1 MRKAIYFGLLAVA
14 IAGAVWLAKRRGEER
29 PDPRATAKSDPTG
42 GAMPVYTAQVQ
53 PRALQELVTATG
65 TVTADEAIEL
75 VSEIAGKIVKL
86 EFEEG
91 SPVKRGDLLVQLY
104 DAELAAQ
111 VERAQSRLELA
122 LAQAERQKQL
132 AAAGGTSQADLDAA
146 ESEAMV
152 LRAEVELAK
161 AQLAKTQIRAPFD
174 GVVGLRYVSVGANIT
189 PNTRIATLQKLDTV
203 KVEFS
208 IAERYLGRVQPNAEV
223 TIRLT
228 GLEEAFKGRLY
239 AIEPRIDEATRTLR
253 LRARAENPGGRALPG
268 GFATVELTL
277 REIPNALLVPA
288 DAIIPGLNEQ
298 QVYVLED
305 GRAQPR
311 KVQTGLRLAR
321 EVQILSGLESNAVVI
336 TSGQLQLRPGM
347 PVVAVERPGTVEA
360 KIEDLTAKS

>member
-1 MRKAIYFGLLAVA
+1 
-14 IAGAVWLAKRRGEER
+14 
-29 PDPRATAKSDPTG
+29 
-42 GAMPVYTAQVQ
+42 MPVYTARVE
-53 PRALQELVTATG
+53 PRSLQERVTATG
-65 TVTADEAIEL
+65 TVTADEAVDL
-75 VSEIAGKIVKL
+75 VSEIAGKVVTL
-86 EFEEG
+86 GFEEG
-91 SPVKRGDLLVQLY
+91 APVKRGDLLVQLY

-132 AAAGGTSQADLDAA
+132 AAAGGTSRADLDAA

-161 AQLAKTQIRAPFD
+161 AQLAKTSIRAPFD
-174 GVVGLRYVSVGANIT
+174 GIVGLRYVSVGANIT
-189 PNTRIATLQKLDTV
+189 PSSRIATLQKLDTI

-208 IAERYLGRVQPNAEV
+208 IAERYLGRVQPDAEV

-228 GLEEAFKGRLY
+228 GLEEPFKGRLY
-239 AIEPRIDEATRTLR
+239 ATEPRIDEATRSLR

-268 GFATVELTL
+268 GFATIELGL

-298 QVYVLED
+298 QLYVLEN

-321 EVQILSGLESNAVVI
+321 EVQILDGLEPNAVVI

-347 PVVAVERPGTVEA
+347 PVNAVERPGTAEQAAEKVA
-360 KIEDLTAKS
+360 AKS